1 MRTFV
6 TGAAGQ
12 DGTILTT
19 TLAREGADVVGLVK
33 PGTDTTLLRRYAPTV
48 TLIEAD
54 LGDRQTLGDI
64 VREVAPDE
72 VYNLGGFTAPGESW
86 DHQDEVRRINVDAVD
101 TILTA
106 IAERPGSR
114 MFQASSASIFE
125 GVDMIP
131 QTERSRRSPNTPYA
145 HSKSDAMDLINAARD
160 KGVFAVCGILY
171 NHESPLRGEGFVT
184 RRITMAVARI
194 AAGLQDVV
202 ELGDIETA
210 RDWGWA
216 PDYVHAMRL
225 MVRADVPHDYV
236 IATGISHRLSFF
248 LDKAF
253 RAAGIVDWAPHVVS
267 STDRT
272 RANDTNMLVGDSRA
286 AYVELGWRHTVD
298 FDSMA
303 AIMVRHDMALL
314 DDPDALWPIP

>member
-1 MRTFV
+1 
-6 TGAAGQ
+6 
-12 DGTILTT
+12 
-19 TLAREGADVVGLVK
+19 
-33 PGTDTTLLRRYAPTV
+33 
-48 TLIEAD
+48 
-54 LGDRQTLGDI
+54 
-64 VREVAPDE
+64 
-72 VYNLGGFTAPGESW
+72 
-86 DHQDEVRRINVDAVD
+86 
-101 TILTA
+101 
-106 IAERPGSR
+106 
-114 MFQASSASIFE
+114 
-125 GVDMIP
+125 
-131 QTERSRRSPNTPYA
+131 
-145 HSKSDAMDLINAARD
+145 MDLINAARD

-184 RRITMAVARI
+184 RRITMAVAQI

-253 RAAGIVDWAPHVVS
+253 RAAGIDDWAPHVVS